1 MTDPLF
7 SADNE
12 FEEIDEAEVDEVI
25 EALEVLADHVNSES
39 LRAILEDAA
48 SEVFTLFHGDEPESQ
63 AA

>member
-1 MTDPLF
+1 MTDQPLPI
-7 SADNE
+7 DND
-12 FEEIDEAEVDEVI
+12 FEEIEEAEVDEVI

-48 SEVFTLFHGDEPESQ
+48 SEVHALFYGDENESQ

>member
-1 MTDPLF
+1 VTDQPLPI
-7 SADNE
+7 DND

-48 SEVFTLFHGDEPESQ
+48 SEVYSLFYDDENDSQ

>member
-1 MTDPLF
+1 MTDQPLPI
-7 SADNE
+7 DND

-48 SEVFTLFHGDEPESQ
+48 SEVYSLFYDDENDSQ